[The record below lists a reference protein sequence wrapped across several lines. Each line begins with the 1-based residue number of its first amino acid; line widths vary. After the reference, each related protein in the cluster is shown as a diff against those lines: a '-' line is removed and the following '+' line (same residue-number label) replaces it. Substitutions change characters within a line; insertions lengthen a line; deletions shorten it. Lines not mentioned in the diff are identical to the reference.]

1 MKSCHSPFFIL
12 CPPTSVF
19 RPLSS
24 VLRPLSSIFLL
35 LLTLS
40 ASAQDDLF
48 ITVSAPLSNK
58 TVSINEANGLKTVS
72 SPAIQPA
79 ASVQSKVAAQPVVVV
94 QPVVE
99 PADQPVS
106 PVEKPVT
113 EVVPVVP
120 VKESVKEL
128 EQELL
133 RDPFWPVGFFPEGW
147 QKKRTPQ
154 SKLDVDVSGWNM
166 AAGKI
171 KISGTSRL
179 GGRTAAIVNG
189 DLKSTGDQIEVVSE
203 GRTYQWQIVGIEADG
218 RVQLKKL
225 GIK

>member
-1 MKSCHSPFFIL
+1 
-12 CPPTSVF
+12 
-19 RPLSS
+19 
-24 VLRPLSSIFLL
+24 LL

-40 ASAQDDLF
+40 VSAQDDLF

-58 TVSINEANGLKTVS
+58 TVSIKEADGFKTVS

-79 ASVQSKVAAQPVVVV
+79 ASVQSKVVAQPVTVV
-94 QPVVE
+94 QPVVK
-99 PADQPVS
+99 PADQPPVS
-106 PVEKPVT
+106 PVEKPVA

-120 VKESVKEL
+120 EKESVKEL
-128 EQELL
+128 EQELH

-147 QKKRTPQ
+147 QKKKTPQ
-154 SKLDVDVSGWNM
+154 STLDVDVSGWNM

-179 GGRTAAIVNG
+179 GRRTAAIVNG